1 MAINNGIG
9 GGHTFDPSK
18 RIRAKL
24 GEDFVQSVE
33 SEAIDRLAEAMATT
47 ATKTTPINETEEK
60 NDMSLRDMFGRIQ
73 HTTPRAAELKEQN
86 AEKVEAKLQEFE
98 REDAEIGD
106 HAAPIIETETI
117 STPNPSKL
125 ETVVRATT
133 GIGIKDSKK
142 HNFDSIVRNTIRA
155 GGSLVTTDVMET
167 TFRMN
172 RYNEN
177 ALKNIGI
184 ATGVSTAIDFA
195 VTAFTTP
202 SSTRVMKLMA
212 DTGVG
217 QYRNLSLE
225 DANKIKKVARKEGM
239 IYAAEHAVA
248 GVVLPA
254 AIKFGLSKFVG
265 DDKLESSKLLKVAT
279 SFGTISTATKV
290 GLTAIRNLTS
300 KKIPEN
306 PASMAQVAK
315 VAANVAINEQIDS
328 TLIGTVAGSI
338 IGYNSVYYKYPTNE
352 TTENKLAA
360 LKEHAAVPVVGET
373 VVVPVE
379 KTVKAS
385 KPETKTTKSSATKV
399 VA

>member
-24 GEDFVQSVE
+24 GEEFVQSVE

-73 HTTPRAAELKEQN
+73 HTTPRAAELKEKN
-86 AEKVEAKLQEFE
+86 AEKVEEKLQEFE
-98 REDAEIGD
+98 RMDAENSVNEST
-106 HAAPIIETETI
+106 IETETI
-117 STPNPSKL
+117 SSPNPSKL
-125 ETVVRATT
+125 ETAVRATT
-133 GIGIKDSKK
+133 GLGIKDSKK
-142 HNFDSIVRNTIRA
+142 HNLDSAVRNAIRA
-155 GGSLVTTDVMET
+155 GGSLVTTDIMET

-172 RYNEN
+172 RYNDN

-195 VTAFTTP
+195 ATVFTTP
-202 SSTRVMKLMA
+202 SPTRVMKLMA

-217 QYRNLSLE
+217 QYRNLLLE
-225 DANKIKKVARKEGM
+225 DANKIKKIARKEGM

-265 DDKLESSKLLKVAT
+265 DDKLESSKLLKVAS

-315 VAANVAINEQIDS
+315 VAANVAINEQIDP

-352 TTENKLAA
+352 TTENKLTA

>member
-73 HTTPRAAELKEQN
+73 HTTPRAAELKKQN
-86 AEKVEAKLQEFE
+86 AEKVEEKLQEFE
-98 REDAEIGD
+98 RMDVEIGD
-106 HAAPIIETETI
+106 HAAPIETEII
-117 STPNPSKL
+117 SSPNPSKF

-133 GIGIKDSKK
+133 GFGIKDSKK
-142 HNFDSIVRNTIRA
+142 HNFDSAIRNVIRA

-184 ATGVSTAIDFA
+184 ATGISTAIDFA
-195 VTAFTTP
+195 ATAFTTP

-254 AIKFGLSKFVG
+254 AIKFCLSKFVG
-265 DDKLESSKLLKVAT
+265 DDKLESSNLLKVAS

-306 PASMAQVAK
+306 PASMVQVAK
-315 VAANVAINEQIDS
+315 VASNVAINEQIDP

-352 TTENKLAA
+352 ATENKLAA

-373 VVVPVE
+373 IVVPVE

>member
-24 GEDFVQSVE
+24 GEEFVQSVE

-73 HTTPRAAELKEQN
+73 HTTPRAAELKEKN
-86 AEKVEAKLQEFE
+86 AEKVEEKLQEFE
-98 REDAEIGD
+98 RMDAENSVNEST
-106 HAAPIIETETI
+106 IETETI
-117 STPNPSKL
+117 SSPNPSKL
-125 ETVVRATT
+125 ETAVRATT
-133 GIGIKDSKK
+133 GLGIKDSKK
-142 HNFDSIVRNTIRA
+142 HNLDSVVRNAIRA
-155 GGSLVTTDVMET
+155 GGSLVTTDIMET

-172 RYNEN
+172 RYNDN

-195 VTAFTTP
+195 ATVFTTP
-202 SSTRVMKLMA
+202 SPTRVMKLMA

-217 QYRNLSLE
+217 QYRNLLLE
-225 DANKIKKVARKEGM
+225 DANKIKKIARKEGM

-265 DDKLESSKLLKVAT
+265 DDKLESSKLLKVAS

-315 VAANVAINEQIDS
+315 VAANVAINEQIDP

-352 TTENKLAA
+352 TTENKLTA